1 MDEYGP
7 MGYAFGILW
16 VVWTKTLVDAGFFGE
31 QQRDLSLCRKAGI
44 RQTQFHSTETQKPKS
59 FIIQITL
66 LRVIPTVTLF
76 CQVSDISSESIY
88 GIYFLTFYS
97 GILSGI
103 LFWHSLLAVYLTFIL
118 TSYLASFLAS
128 ILTFSLAFLLIFYL
142 ASILTFFLAS
152 ILAFFFWTFHSGS
165 LFGIYSDFLFWHPI

>member
-1 MDEYGP
+1 MGQHPLEMDMDEYGP

-76 CQVSDISSESIY
+76 C
-88 GIYFLTFYS
+88 
-97 GILSGI
+97 
-103 LFWHSLLAVYLTFIL
+103 HSF
-118 TSYLASFLAS
+118 
-128 ILTFSLAFLLIFYL
+128 
-142 ASILTFFLAS
+142 
-152 ILAFFFWTFHSGS
+152 
-165 LFGIYSDFLFWHPI
+165 

>member
-1 MDEYGP
+1 MISPTTNDQEKNSSELVVQLRFALLLRSQTGTAQFGRIHQPALRVALEMDMDEYGP

-76 CQVSDISSESIY
+76 C
-88 GIYFLTFYS
+88 
-97 GILSGI
+97 
-103 LFWHSLLAVYLTFIL
+103 HSF
-118 TSYLASFLAS
+118 
-128 ILTFSLAFLLIFYL
+128 
-142 ASILTFFLAS
+142 
-152 ILAFFFWTFHSGS
+152 
-165 LFGIYSDFLFWHPI
+165 